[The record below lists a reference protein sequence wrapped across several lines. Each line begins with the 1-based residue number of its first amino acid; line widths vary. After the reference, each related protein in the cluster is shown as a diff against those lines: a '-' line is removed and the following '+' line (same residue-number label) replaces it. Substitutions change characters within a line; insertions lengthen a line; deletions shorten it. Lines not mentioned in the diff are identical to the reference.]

1 MSLPAAGSVRPM
13 SAGSRVALVTGAS
26 QGIGRVV
33 ASQLAASGFAV
44 AAAARSA
51 EQLVDLQQQTGAL
64 PVPLDVTDPVAVG
77 EAVARVEFELGPIDL
92 LVNNAGISGRS
103 GASWDVDG
111 TEWWRVIEVNVRGPF
126 LCSRAV
132 LPGMV
137 ARRTGR
143 IVNVSSNAAF
153 FRVDDDFAGVINSAY
168 MASKA
173 AVVRFTE
180 ALAAEARPAGV
191 QVFAI
196 SPGTVKTE
204 MTATTFAEQW
214 DDDDFWSLPEST
226 AELIEFIASGALDR
240 LSGRYIH
247 ATADDWRAL
256 PARDTEILEQDLLA
270 LRLRP
275 A

>member
-1 MSLPAAGSVRPM
+1 VRAPS
-13 SAGSRVALVTGAS
+13 SASRVALVTGAS

-33 ASQLAASGFAV
+33 ASQLAASGFTV
-44 AAAARSA
+44 AAAARSV
-51 EQLVDLQQQTGAL
+51 EQLQELAAQTGAV
-64 PVPLDVTDPVAVG
+64 PVPLDVTDATAV
-77 EAVARVEFELGPIDL
+77 EDAVARIESELGPIDV
-92 LVNNAGISGRS
+92 LVNNAGVSGRS
-103 GASWDVDG
+103 GVSWELGDE
-111 TEWWRVIEVNVRGPF
+111 EWWRVIEVNLLGPF

-132 LPGMV
+132 IPGMV
-137 ARRTGR
+137 ARREGR

-196 SPGTVKTE
+196 SPGTVKTD
-204 MTATTFAEQW
+204 MTATTFADQW
-214 DDDDFWSLPEST
+214 DDADFWSRPEAT
-226 AELIEFIASGALDR
+226 AELIEFVSTGALDA

-247 ATADDWRAL
+247 ATADDWRSLAG
-256 PARDTEILEQDLLA
+256 RDTEILEHDLLA
-270 LRLRP
+270 LRLRS